1 MSDDFGSD
9 YLTIT
14 DDEGNEFEL
23 EVLDTIEFE
32 GKTYKV
38 FLPAGIDTMDVN
50 DPDYGLI
57 ILESTEENGEEVF
70 SSVDDEA
77 ELNAVYNLFMAQ
89 LFPDEGSDGDSD
101 ETKGE

>member
-70 SSVDDEA
+70 SSVDDEN
-77 ELNAVYNLFMAQ
+77 ELNRVYEYYMQ
-89 LFPDEGSDGDSD
+89 QMDEED
-101 ETKGE
+101 ETPSGEEEE